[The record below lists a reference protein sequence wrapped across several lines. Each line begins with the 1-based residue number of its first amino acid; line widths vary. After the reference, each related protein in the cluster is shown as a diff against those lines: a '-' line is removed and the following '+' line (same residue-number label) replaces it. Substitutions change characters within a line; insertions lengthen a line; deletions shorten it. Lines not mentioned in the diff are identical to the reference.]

1 MQIRLFAHLHS
12 LSLRWHVSRKTGEVL
27 RVVDRGTSSVNN
39 LLNYIVFSI
48 MPTIVDI
55 IVAVVYFLA
64 MFSAWF
70 ALIVFVTM
78 TVYLSELQNFVAS
91 AALCCYMIN

>member
-1 MQIRLFAHLHS
+1 
-12 LSLRWHVSRKTGEVL
+12 
-27 RVVDRGTSSVNN
+27 VVDRGTNSVNN

-55 IVAVVYFLA
+55 IIAIFYFLV
-64 MFSAWF
+64 MFNGWF

-78 TVYLSELQNFVAS
+78 AVYLSEL
-91 AALCCYMIN
+91 AALHHCDKFIHISYGI